1 MKNKRTK
8 KTSDEILIGGSPC
21 RVEPPSVPRCYSGS
35 VTIDSK
41 DKSEKKDKKNRNQ
54 SNGKS
59 SS

>member
-21 RVEPPSVPRCYSGS
+21 RIEPPSVPRCYSGS

-41 DKSEKKDKKNRNQ
+41 DKSEKQKKDKK
-54 SNGKS
+54 KS
-59 SS
+59 KSK